1 MKLPHG
7 GLSGMEKF
15 RKDKIRSSF
24 YDSSKILKN
33 FRKNSFPDDG
43 FSVWERRILRKLRK
57 SGFSIETK
65 FRNFPVRV
73 ENEIFEYIPDFLVKD
88 FEYKGREILIE
99 AHEKISEDDVEKYRK
114 FRSIFGVSYY
124 MIMIVTDEEL
134 RIWNEYDQGKQ
145 GFFNKIWTDDDIEF
159 LIEDLRKKREDYEKK
174 ISKYGQRA
182 FCPSPPKGHGCG
194 KKAVGFK
201 QVEKLFGYRGKR
213 VQSLCRKCRSE
224 HSSDR
229 RK

>member
-15 RKDKIRSSF
+15 RKDKVRSSF

-33 FRKNSFPDDG
+33 FRKNNFLDDG
-43 FSVWERRILRKLRK
+43 FSVWERCILRKLRK

-99 AHEKISEDDVEKYRK
+99 AHEKISEEDVKKYRK
-114 FRSIFGVSYY
+114 FLANFGSSYY
-124 MIMIVTDEEL
+124 LIMIVSDGEL
-134 RIWNEYDQGKQ
+134 RTWNKYNQGKQ
-145 GFFNKIWTDDDIEF
+145 KFFNEIWAFYDVDF
-159 LIEDLRKKREDYEKK
+159 LIEHLKKLKKKYKEK
-174 ISKYGQRA
+174 ISQFQQNA
-182 FCPSPPKGHGCG
+182 FCPKCGRKAKGY
-194 KKAVGFK
+194 KKI
-201 QVEKLFGYRGKR
+201 VELFGYRGKK
-213 VQSLCRKCRSE
+213 VQSFCKKCRS
-224 HSSDR
+224 
-229 RK
+229 K

>member
-114 FRSIFGVSYY
+114 FRSTFGISYY

-145 GFFNKIWTDDDIEF
+145 GFFNEIWTDDDIEN
-159 LIEDLRKKREDYEKK
+159 LIICLKKWKK
-174 ISKYGQRA
+174 NYAEMISEYGQYA
-182 FCPSPPKGHGCG
+182 LCPPPPNGHGCG
-194 KKAVGFK
+194 IEASGFDEITK
-201 QVEKLFGYRGKR
+201 IFGYRGKR
-213 VQSLCRKCRSE
+213 VQSLCRKCRSG

>member
-1 MKLPHG
+1 
-7 GLSGMEKF
+7 MEKF

-114 FRSIFGVSYY
+114 FRSTFGISYY

-145 GFFNKIWTDDDIEF
+145 GFFNEIWTDDDIEN
-159 LIEDLRKKREDYEKK
+159 LIICLKKWKK
-174 ISKYGQRA
+174 NYAEMISEYGQYA
-182 FCPSPPKGHGCG
+182 LCPPPPNGHGCG
-194 KKAVGFK
+194 IEASGFDEITK
-201 QVEKLFGYRGKR
+201 IFGYRGKR
-213 VQSLCRKCRSE
+213 VQSLCRKCRSG